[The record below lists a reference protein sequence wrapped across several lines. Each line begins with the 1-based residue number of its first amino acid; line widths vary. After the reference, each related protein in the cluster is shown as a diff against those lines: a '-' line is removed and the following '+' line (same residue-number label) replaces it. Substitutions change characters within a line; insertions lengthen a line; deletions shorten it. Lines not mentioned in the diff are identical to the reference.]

1 MKPNDDPN
9 SFAAMF
15 EAAPKKGAPR
25 RWRLGDLLDLEVVRV
40 GRSEVFVALDGKQEG
55 YIELPELT
63 GPDGKPT
70 VFVGSRIAA
79 RIVQVDRGTGAIR
92 LTPVSTDPILPG
104 VADAASQNE
113 GAQQASVVAGMK
125 VKGTVVAVERYGVF
139 IQFPIP
145 GGGKPGRGLVP
156 VSELGAPRGAD
167 LRKAFPLGTELSAT
181 VLAIDERGRTRLS
194 VVALAA
200 AEERREFES
209 FTAANAASDDA
220 GHAET
225 GSNAQKAQGAQGGKG
240 KAAQKPGFG
249 TFGDLLKL
257 KK

>member
-1 MKPNDDPN
+1 MKPNEDPN

-25 RWRLGDLLDLEVVRV
+25 KWRLGDVLDLEVVRI

-79 RIVQVDRGTGAIR
+79 RIVHVDRGTGAIR
-92 LTPVSTDPILPG
+92 LSPVSTDPILPG
-104 VADAASQNE
+104 VADAAQNE
-113 GAQQASVVAGMK
+113 GPQQASVVAGMK

-139 IQFPIP
+139 IQFPIA

-209 FTAANAASDDA
+209 FTAANAASDDTSDA
-220 GHAET
+220 QTEQNA
-225 GSNAQKAQGAQGGKG
+225 SKAQKAQGKG
-240 KAAQKPGFG
+240 AQKQGFG